1 MSLGIAF
8 EVRFLLFKAG
18 IEQRHAQ
25 QQLKVFTPTHEKP
38 EKSNKQTNKQT
49 TWKLSNK
56 QKKRNTPGDMPP
68 GFLFGNIREMTFSV
82 KRDV

>member
-18 IEQRHAQ
+18 TEQQHAQ
-25 QQLKVFTPTHEKP
+25 QQQKVLTPTHE
-38 EKSNKQTNKQT
+38 NKQTNKQT

-56 QKKRNTPGDMPP
+56 QKKRNTLGDMPP
-68 GFLFGNIREMTFSV
+68 GFLFGNFREMTFSV